1 MSGSEVFLL
10 VVGWILVLEGI
21 MPFVNPAGWQRM
33 LAQLAQEAP
42 ERIRSVAG
50 TLVLLGLAIIWMIL
64 D

>member
-1 MSGSEVFLL
+1 MSGSAVCLL
-10 VVGWILVLEGI
+10 GVGGSLVLEGI
-21 MPFVNPAGWQRM
+21 PPLVHPAGWQRM

>member
-21 MPFVNPAGWQRM
+21 TPFVNPAGCQSM

>member
-21 MPFVNPAGWQRM
+21 TPFVNPAGWQRM

>member
-21 MPFVNPAGWQRM
+21 TPFVNPAGWLRM

>member
-21 MPFVNPAGWQRM
+21 TPFVNPAGWQRM

-50 TLVLLGLAIIWMIL
+50 TLVLLGLAIILLIL

>member
-21 MPFVNPAGWQRM
+21 TPFVNPAGWQRM

-50 TLVLLGLAIIWMIL
+50 TLVLLGLAIICMIL